1 MVASRKPGP
10 DCYFNQNL
18 RQMAELELASTV
30 TSSARQR
37 QTQTQTQ
44 TQRQTQIQMAKLGQA
59 STVMASAR
67 NLWRMIQPS

>member
-18 RQMAELELASTV
+18 RQMAESELASTV

-44 TQRQTQIQMAKLGQA
+44 TQIQTQMAKLGHA